1 MSALDFF
8 RSNGMASEH
17 IRSALQLPT
26 CVPPPAVHSL
36 GWVRALR
43 PPRAAARCRLGLPS
57 LREPPGGR
65 ASVQGPDPLLAV
77 LARTRAV
84 EPVVPWVLSS
94 STYGR
99 GLRWVGKRSRSTL
112 PLPQKDHSSHAL
124 CTGILRHDHHSVM
137 AW

>member
-36 GWVRALR
+36 GWVMALR

-57 LREPPGGR
+57 LREPPCGR
-65 ASVQGPDPLLAV
+65 ASAQGPDQFLGV

-84 EPVVPWVLSS
+84 EPRREAVCLSCPGCS
-94 STYGR
+94 RPRPTGGACGR
-99 GLRWVGKRSRSTL
+99 WGSAPGARFLSRRRAARPTRFV
-112 PLPQKDHSSHAL
+112 Q
-124 CTGILRHDHHSVM
+124 GF
-137 AW
+137 